1 MAGFSRFLRRLF
13 SINENRT
20 LRWFLALRENPRS
33 LDHHAQMVR
42 AAVHSARKHTKLRP
56 HFIYDGGENHLT
68 EWLKS
73 QGVPVI
79 HCRTRLDD
87 ALQQFEDEMARE
99 IARGAF
105 LRLEIPRIMREQG
118 WQDPFVLYTDCDVLF
133 LKEVVPELLAMR
145 PSKFAVA
152 PQTKKTDF
160 LKMNTGVM
168 LMNVQGMGEDE
179 DAFVEYCR
187 KNMEKL
193 RDSAWDQGAYREF
206 YAGKWEKLGP
216 EFNWKPYWG
225 DSSDARIV
233 HFHGPKPFQADLADE
248 KRATDLVRRLTSGDY
263 QKLSR
268 LWRSVLAETGWH
280 QSD

>member
-1 MAGFSRFLRRLF
+1 MKRLVKRLF
-13 SINENRT
+13 SREEQRT
-20 LRWFLALRENPRS
+20 LRWFLALRENPQS
-33 LDHHAQMVR
+33 LDSHAQLVR
-42 AAVHSARKHTKLRP
+42 AAVHSARKYTRLTP
-56 HFIYDGGENHLT
+56 HFLYDGSENHLT
-68 EWLKS
+68 EWLAN
-73 QGVPVI
+73 QGVTII

-87 ALQQFEDEMARE
+87 ALQQFDEEMARE

-105 LRLEIPRIMREQG
+105 LRLEIPRIMREND
-118 WQDPFVLYTDCDVLF
+118 WEDPFVFYTDCDVLF
-133 LKEVVPELLAMR
+133 LKEVVPELLALR

-168 LMNVQGMGEDE
+168 LINVPAMSEDE

-187 KNMEKL
+187 ENMAKL

-206 YAGKWEKLGP
+206 YAGKWDNLAP

-225 DSSDARIV
+225 DSTNARIV
-233 HFHGPKPFQADLADE
+233 HFHGPKPFQSDLVDGE
-248 KRATDLVRRLTSGDY
+248 RATELVTRLATGDY

-268 LWRSVLAETGWH
+268 LWKSTVAETGWPC
-280 QSD
+280 SS